1 MHKYII
7 TYKHKKTN
15 VVYANVCKPVANKQ
29 TAIDSFDE
37 FNSFNSFNLLS
48 CKKIK

>member
-1 MHKYII
+1 MYKYII

-15 VVYANVCKPVANKQ
+15 VVFADVSKPVANKQ
-29 TAIDSFDE
+29 TAIDGFNE
-37 FNSFNSFNLLS
+37 FNSFNSFKLLS

>member
-7 TYKHKKTN
+7 TYKHKKTG
-15 VVYANVCKPVANKQ
+15 VVYADTCKTVANKQ
-29 TAIDSFDE
+29 TAIDGFNE
-37 FNSFNSFNLLS
+37 FNSFNTFKLLS

>member
-15 VVYANVCKPVANKQ
+15 GVYANVCKPVANKQ
-29 TAIDSFDE
+29 TAIDCVDE
-37 FNSFNSFNLLS
+37 FNSFNSFKLLS